1 MSTTVIPAVR
11 RAIRVEAPVERAFQ
25 VFTAE
30 MASWWP
36 VDTHHIAEKPLEEIV
51 IEERAGGRWF
61 ERAADGSECD
71 WGTVRA
77 WEPPTRVV
85 FGWHLTERWEFD
97 PDPGHASEVE
107 VRFVADRSGTR
118 VELEHRGFER
128 HGAGGGEIAAAVAAE
143 GGWDTIFALYEAAF
157 AAK

>member
-11 RAIRVEAPVERAFQ
+11 RAIRVEAPVERAFH
-25 VFTAE
+25 VFTAQ

-61 ERAADGSECD
+61 ERAADGNECD

-97 PDPGHASEVE
+97 PDQANASEVE
-107 VRFVADRSGTR
+107 IRFVPDGSGTR
-118 VELEHRGFER
+118 VEVEHRGFER
-128 HGAGGGEIAAAVAAE
+128 HGEGGPVVAAAVDAE
-143 GGWDTIFALYEAAF
+143 GGWGTLLTRYAARFAG
-157 AAK
+157 